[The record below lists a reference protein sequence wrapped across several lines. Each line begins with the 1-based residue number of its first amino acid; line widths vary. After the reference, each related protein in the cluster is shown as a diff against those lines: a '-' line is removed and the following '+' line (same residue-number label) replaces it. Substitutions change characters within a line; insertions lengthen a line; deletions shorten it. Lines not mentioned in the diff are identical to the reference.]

1 MMDLR
6 QLRYFLAVA
15 GTQHMTRA
23 SEQLHVTQSTLSHQ
37 IRQMEQDL
45 GTPLFDRIGR
55 GIRLTEA
62 GEMFR
67 GFAQRAL
74 TELESGV
81 NALAELDHV
90 LRGQLRVGV
99 IHTINSSLVPPVIS
113 RFVAQHSGVMV
124 TVDEMS
130 GVDIEEGIVSG
141 RLDLGIG
148 FAPATSE
155 DIVAE
160 RLFDEKI
167 VLITS
172 RDFDSKGRGTLRAS
186 ELAKVKLAL
195 MSPRF
200 MTRRLIDAAY
210 GQYIAGNVTLEMN
223 SIESLLATV
232 RCGGVSTI
240 LNERALL
247 HEGDLVKVVI
257 THPGTVRTAALLWHR
272 ERYRSAAARRFAE
285 MFRAGI
291 QDWQ

>member
-1 MMDLR
+1 MDLR

-23 SEQLHVTQSTLSHQ
+23 AEQLHVTQSTLSHQ
-37 IRQMEQDL
+37 IRQMEQAL

-67 GFAQRAL
+67 GFAQRAV

-81 NALAELDHV
+81 NALAELDSV

-113 RFVAQHSGVMV
+113 RFVTEHSRVMV

-130 GVDIEEGIVSG
+130 GIDIEEGIVSG
-141 RLDLGIG
+141 LLDLGIG
-148 FAPATSE
+148 FAPATSA

-167 VLITS
+167 VLIAP
-172 RDFDSKGRGTLRAS
+172 RDAASTGRGTMRAS
-186 ELAKVKLAL
+186 ELAGVKLAL

-232 RCGGVSTI
+232 RCGGLSTI

-247 HEGDLVKVVI
+247 HEGDLVKIAI
-257 THPGTVRTAALLWHR
+257 THPRTVRTAALLWHR

-291 QDWQ
+291 QGQR

>member
-1 MMDLR
+1 MDLR

-37 IRQMEQDL
+37 IRQMEQAL

-81 NALAELDHV
+81 NALAELDSV

-113 RFVAQHSGVMV
+113 RFVAEHSGVMV

-130 GVDIEEGIVSG
+130 GIDIEEGIVSG
-141 RLDLGIG
+141 LLDLGIG
-148 FAPATSE
+148 FAPATSA

-167 VLITS
+167 VLIAP
-172 RDFDSKGRGTLRAS
+172 RDAASTERGTMRAS
-186 ELAKVKLAL
+186 ELAGVKLAL

-247 HEGDLVKVVI
+247 HEGDLVKIAI

-291 QDWQ
+291 QG

>member
-1 MMDLR
+1 MDLR

-37 IRQMEQDL
+37 IRQMEQAL

-81 NALAELDHV
+81 NALAELDSV

-113 RFVAQHSGVMV
+113 RFVAEHSGVMV

-130 GVDIEEGIVSG
+130 GIDIEEGIVSG
-141 RLDLGIG
+141 LLDLGIG
-148 FAPATSE
+148 FAPPTSA

-167 VLITS
+167 VLIAP
-172 RDFDSKGRGTLRAS
+172 RDAASAGRGTMRAS
-186 ELAKVKLAL
+186 ELAGVKLAL

-232 RCGGVSTI
+232 RCGGLSTI

-247 HEGDLVKVVI
+247 HEGDLVKIAI

-272 ERYRSAAARRFAE
+272 ERYRSAAARHFAE

-291 QDWQ
+291 QG

>member
-1 MMDLR
+1 MDLR

-37 IRQMEQDL
+37 IRQMEQAL
-45 GTPLFDRIGR
+45 GMPLFDRIGR

-74 TELESGV
+74 MELESGV
-81 NALAELDHV
+81 NALAELDSV

-113 RFVAQHSGVMV
+113 RFVAEHSGVMV

-130 GVDIEEGIVSG
+130 GIDIEEGIVSG
-141 RLDLGIG
+141 LLDLGIG
-148 FAPATSE
+148 FAPATSA

-167 VLITS
+167 VLIVP
-172 RDFDSKGRGTLRAS
+172 RDAATAGRGTMRAS
-186 ELAKVKLAL
+186 ELAGVKLAL

-247 HEGDLVKVVI
+247 HEGDLVKIAI

-285 MFRAGI
+285 MFRVGI
-291 QDWQ
+291 QG

>member
-1 MMDLR
+1 MDLR

-37 IRQMEQDL
+37 IRQMEQAL

-81 NALAELDHV
+81 NALGELDSV

-113 RFVAQHSGVMV
+113 RFVAEHSGVMV

-130 GVDIEEGIVSG
+130 GIDIEEGIVSG
-141 RLDLGIG
+141 LLDLGIG
-148 FAPATSE
+148 FAPATSA

-167 VLITS
+167 VLIAP
-172 RDFDSKGRGTLRAS
+172 RDAASTGRGTMRAS
-186 ELAKVKLAL
+186 ELAGVKLAL

-247 HEGDLVKVVI
+247 DEGDLVKIAI

-272 ERYRSAAARRFAE
+272 KRYRSAAARRFAE
-285 MFRAGI
+285 MFMAGI
-291 QDWQ
+291 QG

>member
-1 MMDLR
+1 MDLR

-37 IRQMEQDL
+37 IRQMEQAL

-81 NALAELDHV
+81 NALGELDSV

-113 RFVAQHSGVMV
+113 RFVAEHSGVMV

-130 GVDIEEGIVSG
+130 GIDIEEGIVSG
-141 RLDLGIG
+141 LLDLGIG
-148 FAPATSE
+148 FAPATSA

-167 VLITS
+167 VLIAP
-172 RDFDSKGRGTLRAS
+172 RDAASAGRGTMRAS
-186 ELAKVKLAL
+186 ELAGVKLAL

-247 HEGDLVKVVI
+247 DEGDLVKIAI

-291 QDWQ
+291 PG

>member
-272 ERYRSAAARRFAE
+272 ERYRSAAARRFTE

>member
-1 MMDLR
+1 MDLR

-37 IRQMEQDL
+37 IRQMEQAL

-81 NALAELDHV
+81 NALAELDSV

-113 RFVAQHSGVMV
+113 RFVAEHSGVMV

-130 GVDIEEGIVSG
+130 GIDIEEGIVSG
-141 RLDLGIG
+141 LLDLGIG
-148 FAPATSE
+148 FAPATSA

-167 VLITS
+167 VLIAP
-172 RDFDSKGRGTLRAS
+172 RDAASTGRGTMRAS
-186 ELAKVKLAL
+186 ELAGVKLAL

-210 GQYIAGNVTLEMN
+210 GQYIEGNVTLEMN

-247 HEGDLVKVVI
+247 HEGDLVKIAI

-291 QDWQ
+291 QG

>member
-1 MMDLR
+1 MDLR

-37 IRQMEQDL
+37 IRQMEQAL

-81 NALAELDHV
+81 NALAELDSV

-113 RFVAQHSGVMV
+113 RFVAEHSGVMV

-130 GVDIEEGIVSG
+130 GIDIEEGIVSG
-141 RLDLGIG
+141 LLDLGIG
-148 FAPATSE
+148 FAPATSWPN
-155 DIVAE
+155 AC
-160 RLFDEKI
+160 
-167 VLITS
+167 
-172 RDFDSKGRGTLRAS
+172 
-186 ELAKVKLAL
+186 L
-195 MSPRF
+195 M
-200 MTRRLIDAAY
+200 
-210 GQYIAGNVTLEMN
+210 
-223 SIESLLATV
+223 
-232 RCGGVSTI
+232 
-240 LNERALL
+240 
-247 HEGDLVKVVI
+247 K
-257 THPGTVRTAALLWHR
+257 
-272 ERYRSAAARRFAE
+272 RSC
-285 MFRAGI
+285 
-291 QDWQ
+291 

>member
-1 MMDLR
+1 MDLR

-37 IRQMEQDL
+37 IRQMEQAL
-45 GTPLFDRIGR
+45 GMPLFDRIGR

-81 NALAELDHV
+81 NALAELDSV

-113 RFVAQHSGVMV
+113 RFVAEHSGVMV

-130 GVDIEEGIVSG
+130 GIDIEEGIVSG
-141 RLDLGIG
+141 LIDLGIG
-148 FAPATSE
+148 FAPATSA

-160 RLFDEKI
+160 RLFDENI
-167 VLITS
+167 VLIAP
-172 RDFDSKGRGTLRAS
+172 RDAASAGRGTMRAS
-186 ELAKVKLAL
+186 ELAGVKLAL

-247 HEGDLVKVVI
+247 HEGDLVKIAI

-291 QDWQ
+291 QG

>member
-1 MMDLR
+1 MDLR

-37 IRQMEQDL
+37 IRQMEQAL

-81 NALAELDHV
+81 NALAELDSV

-113 RFVAQHSGVMV
+113 RFVAEHSGVMV

-130 GVDIEEGIVSG
+130 GIDIEEGIVSG
-141 RLDLGIG
+141 LLDLGIG
-148 FAPATSE
+148 FAPATSA

-167 VLITS
+167 VLIAP
-172 RDFDSKGRGTLRAS
+172 RDAVSTGRGTMRAS
-186 ELAKVKLAL
+186 ELAGVKLAL

-210 GQYIAGNVTLEMN
+210 GQYIEGNVTLEMN

-247 HEGDLVKVVI
+247 HEGDLVKIAI

-291 QDWQ
+291 QG

>member
-1 MMDLR
+1 MDLR

-15 GTQHMTRA
+15 STQHMTRA
-23 SEQLHVTQSTLSHQ
+23 AEQLNVTQSTLSHQ
-37 IRQMEQDL
+37 IRQMEQVL
-45 GTPLFDRIGR
+45 ATPLFDRVGR
-55 GIRLTEA
+55 GIRLTQA
-62 GEMFR
+62 GELFR

-74 TELESGV
+74 AELESGV
-81 NALAELDHV
+81 TALAELEHV
-90 LRGQLRVGV
+90 LRGALRVGV

-113 RFVAQHSGVMV
+113 RFVVEHAGVRV

-130 GVDIEEGIVSG
+130 GIDIEEGIASG

-160 RLFDEKI
+160 RLFDERI
-167 VLITS
+167 VLIAPKAVANPS
-172 RDFDSKGRGTLRAS
+172 RRTMRAS
-186 ELAKVKLAL
+186 ELGGVKLAL

-223 SIESLLATV
+223 SIEALLATV

-247 HEGDLVKVVI
+247 HEEDLIKIAI
-257 THPGTVRTAALLWHR
+257 THPSTVRTAALLWHR
-272 ERYRSAAARRFAE
+272 ERYRSAPARRFAE

-291 QDWQ
+291 QG

>member
-1 MMDLR
+1 MDLR

-15 GTQHMTRA
+15 NTQHMTRA
-23 SEQLHVTQSTLSHQ
+23 AEQLHVTQSTLSHQ
-37 IRQMEQDL
+37 IGQMEQAL
-45 GTPLFDRIGR
+45 ATQLFDRVGR

-62 GEMFR
+62 GELFR

-74 TELESGV
+74 AELESGV
-81 NALAELDHV
+81 TALAELDHV

-113 RFVAQHSGVMV
+113 RFVAEHAGVRV

-130 GVDIEEGIVSG
+130 GIDIEEGLVRG
-141 RLDLGIG
+141 QLDLGIG
-148 FAPATSE
+148 FAPASSV
-155 DIVAE
+155 DITAE

-167 VLITS
+167 VLIAPRS
-172 RDFDSKGRGTLRAS
+172 VVGSGRRTMRAAK
-186 ELAKVKLAL
+186 LAGVKLAL

-210 GQYIAGNVTLEMN
+210 GQYIAGNVMLEMN
-223 SIESLLATV
+223 SIEALLATV

-240 LNERALL
+240 LNERALP
-247 HEGDLVKVVI
+247 HEEDLIKGAI
-257 THPGTVRTAALLWHR
+257 TDPGTVRTAALLWHR

-285 MFRAGI
+285 MFTLGIRA
-291 QDWQ
+291 WNK

>member
-1 MMDLR
+1 MDLR

-37 IRQMEQDL
+37 IRQMEQAL

-81 NALAELDHV
+81 NALGELDSV

-113 RFVAQHSGVMV
+113 RFVAEHSGVMV

-130 GVDIEEGIVSG
+130 GIDIEEGIVSG
-141 RLDLGIG
+141 LLDLGIG
-148 FAPATSE
+148 FAPATSA

-167 VLITS
+167 VLIAP
-172 RDFDSKGRGTLRAS
+172 RDAASTGRGTMRAS
-186 ELAKVKLAL
+186 ELAGVKLAL

-210 GQYIAGNVTLEMN
+210 GQYIAGNVTVEMN

-247 HEGDLVKVVI
+247 DEGDLVKIAI

-272 ERYRSAAARRFAE
+272 KRYRSAAARRFAE
-285 MFRAGI
+285 MFMAGI
-291 QDWQ
+291 QG

>member
-1 MMDLR
+1 MDLR

-15 GTQHMTRA
+15 NTQHMTRA
-23 SEQLHVTQSTLSHQ
+23 AEQLHVTQSTLSHQ
-37 IRQMEQDL
+37 IGQMEQAL
-45 GTPLFDRIGR
+45 ATRLFDRVGR

-62 GEMFR
+62 GELFR

-74 TELESGV
+74 AELESGV
-81 NALAELDHV
+81 TALAELDHV
-90 LRGQLRVGV
+90 LRGQLRIGV

-113 RFVAQHSGVMV
+113 RFVAEHGGVTV

-130 GVDIEEGIVSG
+130 GIDIEQAIVSG

-148 FAPATSE
+148 FAPAASG

-160 RLFDEKI
+160 PLFDEKI
-167 VLITS
+167 VLIAPRTAAS
-172 RDFDSKGRGTLRAS
+172 QGRRTMRAS
-186 ELAKVKLAL
+186 GLAGVKLAL

-223 SIESLLATV
+223 SIEALLATV

-247 HEGDLVKVVI
+247 HEEDLIKIAI
-257 THPGTVRTAALLWHR
+257 THPGTIRSAALLWHR
-272 ERYRSAAARRFAE
+272 ERYRSAAARRFAA
-285 MFRAGI
+285 MFTAEI
-291 QDWQ
+291 ATWKK

>member
-1 MMDLR
+1 MDLR

-37 IRQMEQDL
+37 IRQMEQAL

-81 NALAELDHV
+81 NALAELDSV

-113 RFVAQHSGVMV
+113 RFVAEHSGVMV

-130 GVDIEEGIVSG
+130 GIDIEEGIVSG
-141 RLDLGIG
+141 LLDLGIG
-148 FAPATSE
+148 FAPATSA

-167 VLITS
+167 VLIAP
-172 RDFDSKGRGTLRAS
+172 RDAASTGRGTMRAS
-186 ELAKVKLAL
+186 ELAGVKLAL

-247 HEGDLVKVVI
+247 HEGDLVKIAI

-291 QDWQ
+291 QG

>member
-1 MMDLR
+1 MDLR

-37 IRQMEQDL
+37 IRQMEQAL

-81 NALAELDHV
+81 NALAELDSV

-99 IHTINSSLVPPVIS
+99 IHTLNSSLVPPVIS
-113 RFVAQHSGVMV
+113 RFVAEHSGVMV

-130 GVDIEEGIVSG
+130 GIDIEEGIVSG
-141 RLDLGIG
+141 LLDLGIG
-148 FAPATSE
+148 FAPATSA

-167 VLITS
+167 VLIAP
-172 RDFDSKGRGTLRAS
+172 RDAASTGRGTMRAS
-186 ELAKVKLAL
+186 ELAGVKLAL

-210 GQYIAGNVTLEMN
+210 GQYIEGNVTLEMN

-247 HEGDLVKVVI
+247 HEGDLVKIAI

-291 QDWQ
+291 QG

>member
-1 MMDLR
+1 MDLR
-6 QLRYFLAVA
+6 QLRYFIAVA
-15 GTQHMTRA
+15 KTQHMTRA
-23 SEQLHVTQSTLSHQ
+23 AEQLHVTQSTLSHQ
-37 IRQMEQDL
+37 IRQMEEAL
-45 GTPLFDRIGR
+45 GTSLFDRIGR

-67 GFAQRAL
+67 EFAQRAL
-74 TELESGV
+74 MELESGV
-81 NALAELDHV
+81 NALAELEHV

-113 RFVAQHSGVMV
+113 RFVAEHAGVMV

-130 GVDIEEGIVSG
+130 GIEIEEGIVRG

-155 DIVAE
+155 DVLAE
-160 RLFDEKI
+160 PLFDEKI
-167 VLITS
+167 VLIVP
-172 RDFDSKGRGTLRAS
+172 KGAASAGRRTMHAS
-186 ELAKVKLAL
+186 ELSRFKLAL

-210 GQYIAGNVTLEMN
+210 GQYITGNITLEMN
-223 SIESLLATV
+223 SIEALLATV

-247 HEGDLVKVVI
+247 REGDLVKIAI

-272 ERYRSAAARRFAE
+272 ERYRGAAARRFAE
-285 MFRAGI
+285 MFTTGI
-291 QDWQ
+291 KGWK

>member
-1 MMDLR
+1 MDLR

-37 IRQMEQDL
+37 IRQMEQAL

-81 NALAELDHV
+81 NALAELDSV

-113 RFVAQHSGVMV
+113 RFVAEHSGVMV

-130 GVDIEEGIVSG
+130 GIDIEEGIVSG
-141 RLDLGIG
+141 LLDLGIG
-148 FAPATSE
+148 FAPATSA

-167 VLITS
+167 VLIAP
-172 RDFDSKGRGTLRAS
+172 RDAASSGRGTMRAS
-186 ELAKVKLAL
+186 ELAGVKLAL

-210 GQYIAGNVTLEMN
+210 GQYIEGNVTLEMN

-247 HEGDLVKVVI
+247 HEGDLVKIAI

-291 QDWQ
+291 QG

>member
-1 MMDLR
+1 MDLR

-37 IRQMEQDL
+37 IRQMEQAL

-81 NALAELDHV
+81 NALAELDSV

-113 RFVAQHSGVMV
+113 RFVAAHSGVMV

-130 GVDIEEGIVSG
+130 GIDIEEGIVSG
-141 RLDLGIG
+141 LLDLGIG
-148 FAPATSE
+148 FAPATSA

-167 VLITS
+167 VLIAP
-172 RDFDSKGRGTLRAS
+172 RDAASSGRGTMRAS
-186 ELAKVKLAL
+186 ELAGVKLAL

-210 GQYIAGNVTLEMN
+210 GQYIEGNVTLEMN

-247 HEGDLVKVVI
+247 HEGDLVKIAI

-291 QDWQ
+291 QG

>member
-1 MMDLR
+1 MDLR

-37 IRQMEQDL
+37 IRQMEQAL

-81 NALAELDHV
+81 NALAELDSV

-113 RFVAQHSGVMV
+113 RFVAEHSGVMV

-130 GVDIEEGIVSG
+130 GIDIEEGIVSG
-141 RLDLGIG
+141 LLDLGIG
-148 FAPATSE
+148 FAPATSA

-167 VLITS
+167 VLIAP
-172 RDFDSKGRGTLRAS
+172 RDAASTGRGTMRAS
-186 ELAKVKLAL
+186 ELAGVKLAL

-210 GQYIAGNVTLEMN
+210 GQYIAGNVTVEMN

-247 HEGDLVKVVI
+247 DEGDLVKIAI

-272 ERYRSAAARRFAE
+272 KRYRSAAARRFAE
-285 MFRAGI
+285 MFMAGI
-291 QDWQ
+291 QG

>member
-1 MMDLR
+1 MDLR

-37 IRQMEQDL
+37 IRQMEQAL

-81 NALAELDHV
+81 NALAELDSV

-113 RFVAQHSGVMV
+113 RFVAEHSGVMV

-130 GVDIEEGIVSG
+130 GIDIEEGIVSG
-141 RLDLGIG
+141 LIDLGIG
-148 FAPATSE
+148 FAPATSA

-160 RLFDEKI
+160 RLFDENI
-167 VLITS
+167 VLIAP
-172 RDFDSKGRGTLRAS
+172 RDAASAGRGTMRAS
-186 ELAKVKLAL
+186 ELAGVKLAL

-247 HEGDLVKVVI
+247 HEGDLVKIAI

-291 QDWQ
+291 QG

>member
-1 MMDLR
+1 MDLR

-37 IRQMEQDL
+37 IRQMEQAL

-81 NALAELDHV
+81 NALAELDSV

-113 RFVAQHSGVMV
+113 RFVAEHSGVMV

-130 GVDIEEGIVSG
+130 GIDIEEGIVSG
-141 RLDLGIG
+141 LLDLGIG
-148 FAPATSE
+148 FAPATSA

-167 VLITS
+167 VLIAP
-172 RDFDSKGRGTLRAS
+172 RDAASAGRGTMRAS
-186 ELAKVKLAL
+186 ELAGVKLAL

-247 HEGDLVKVVI
+247 DEGDLVKIAI

-272 ERYRSAAARRFAE
+272 ERYRSAAAQRFAE

-291 QDWQ
+291 PG

>member
-1 MMDLR
+1 MDLR

-37 IRQMEQDL
+37 IRQMEQAL

-81 NALAELDHV
+81 NALAELDSV

-113 RFVAQHSGVMV
+113 RFVAEHSRVMV

-130 GVDIEEGIVSG
+130 GIDIEEGIVSG
-141 RLDLGIG
+141 LLDLGIG
-148 FAPATSE
+148 FAPATSA

-167 VLITS
+167 VLIAPRNAASTS
-172 RDFDSKGRGTLRAS
+172 RGTMRAS
-186 ELAKVKLAL
+186 ELAGVKLAL

-210 GQYIAGNVTLEMN
+210 GQYIEGNVTLEMN

-247 HEGDLVKVVI
+247 HEGDLVKIAI

-291 QDWQ
+291 QG